1 MSGKYTKVENPSEE
15 ILTYITTAKDMIYV
29 YAVVDLCGKIV
40 LFYHIGNNMMISL
53 ITYNIWEASQKE
65 TAANGLNLHSDQR
78 SQYTLQE

>member
-53 ITYNIWEASQKE
+53 ITYNI
-65 TAANGLNLHSDQR
+65 
-78 SQYTLQE
+78 